1 LNLQQTASPVIVKI
15 VEPAEKGLAD
25 VLLGSLGLSGAIAL
39 GAVVLGVALAGL
51 LFWMRSRSSDGGHYG
66 HIDR

>member
-1 LNLQQTASPVIVKI
+1 MVKI

-39 GAVVLGVALAGL
+39 GAVVMGLALAAL
-51 LFWMRSRSSDGGHYG
+51 LFWMRSRSNGGGHYG

>member
-1 LNLQQTASPVIVKI
+1 MVKI

-39 GAVVLGVALAGL
+39 GAVVLGVGLAGL
-51 LFWMRSRSSDGGHYG
+51 MFWMRSRSKDGGHYG

>member
-1 LNLQQTASPVIVKI
+1 MVKI
-15 VEPAEKGLAD
+15 IEPAEKGLAD

-39 GAVVLGVALAGL
+39 AAVVLGLALAVL
-51 LFWMRSRSSDGGHYG
+51 LFWMRSRSEDGGHYG

>member
-1 LNLQQTASPVIVKI
+1 LNLQQTASPVIVKL

-39 GAVVLGVALAGL
+39 AALVLGLVLAAVM
-51 LFWMRSRSSDGGHYG
+51 FWMRSRSGDGGHYG